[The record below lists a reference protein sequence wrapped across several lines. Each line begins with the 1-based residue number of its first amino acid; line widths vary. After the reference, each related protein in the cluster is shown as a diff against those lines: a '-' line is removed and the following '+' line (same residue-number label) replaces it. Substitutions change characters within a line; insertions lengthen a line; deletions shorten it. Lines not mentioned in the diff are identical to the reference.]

1 MKSKINLYLIEYAIN
16 SLLRQKFKNGFIL
29 IIFTL
34 LITLLAS
41 IFFISNS
48 IKYELNSTLKS
59 LPEITV
65 QKLKAGRHYDIN
77 IDVLDEIINIAGV
90 EDAIPR
96 VWGYY
101 YFENSGVNF
110 SIIGID
116 EFENQYKESLNTII
130 KQNTFSK
137 AHEKNSNEDFMIV
150 GNGVKKILNENYYKE
165 YFNFIKPNG
174 SFKKVNIAGVFDS
187 SLQLEANDTILLPKS
202 TALEIFDMEEDM
214 ATDIVVKVANPEEI
228 MTVASKIKLMF
239 PDVRVITNKDIEMS
253 YQNIFDYKGGIFL
266 ALFIVSI
273 FTFFIIVY
281 DKVSGLSSEEKKEI
295 GILKALGWRIED
307 VLKEKFYESFII
319 SFISYVLGILIAMT
333 FVYIFQAPLLSN
345 IFTGYSMLKTSFEL
359 PFVLDFTT
367 LFLVFFLSVPIY
379 IAATIIPSW
388 RSATIETDKV
398 LR

>member
-1 MKSKINLYLIEYAIN
+1 MKNKINLYLIEYAIN
-16 SLLRQKFKNGFIL
+16 SLLRQKLKNGFIL
-29 IIFTL
+29 VIFTL
-34 LITLLAS
+34 LISTLAS

-77 IDVLDEIINIAGV
+77 IEAIDEIINIAGV
-90 EDAIPR
+90 EDAIAR

-116 EFENQYKESLNTII
+116 EFENQYKDSLNKII
-130 KQNTFSK
+130 KENDFSK
-137 AHEKNSNEDFMIV
+137 ALEEDSMIV
-150 GNGVKKILNENYYKE
+150 GSGVKRVLGENYYTE

-174 SFKKVNIAGVFDS
+174 NFKKVNIAGVFDS
-187 SLQLEANDTILLPKS
+187 SLQLEANDTILLPKK
-202 TALEIFDMEEDM
+202 TALEIFDMQEDM

-228 MTVASKIKLMF
+228 LTIASKIKLKF
-239 PDVRVITNKDIEMS
+239 PDSRVITNKDIEIS
-253 YQNIFDYKGGIFL
+253 YQNIFDYKGGMFL

-295 GILKALGWRIED
+295 GILKALGWKIED

-319 SFISYVLGILIAMT
+319 SFIAYLLGILIAMS

-379 IAATIIPSW
+379 VAATLVPSW

>member
-1 MKSKINLYLIEYAIN
+1 MKNKINLYLIEYAIN
-16 SLLRQKFKNGFIL
+16 SLLRQKLKNAFIL
-29 IIFTL
+29 VIFTL
-34 LITLLAS
+34 LIALLAS

-48 IKYELNSTLKS
+48 IKHELDSTLKS

-77 IDVLDEIINIAGV
+77 INALDEIINIAGV
-90 EDAIPR
+90 EDAIAR

-116 EFENQYKESLNTII
+116 EFENQYKDSLNKII
-130 KQNTFSK
+130 KQNLFSK
-137 AHEKNSNEDFMIV
+137 AFEKNSNEDFMLI
-150 GNGVKKILNENYYKE
+150 GSGVREILSQNYYKE
-165 YFNFIKPNG
+165 YFNFIKPDG

-202 TALEIFDMEEDM
+202 TALEIFDMNENM

-228 MTVASKIKLMF
+228 LTIASKIKLLF
-239 PDVRVITNKDIEMS
+239 PDARVITNKDIQMS

-295 GILKALGWRIED
+295 GILKALGWKIED

-319 SFISYVLGILIAMT
+319 SFIAYLVGILFAMS

-379 IAATIIPSW
+379 IAATIVPSW

>member
-1 MKSKINLYLIEYAIN
+1 MKNKINLYLIEYAIN
-16 SLLRQKFKNGFIL
+16 SLLRQKLKNGFIL
-29 IIFTL
+29 VIFTL
-34 LITLLAS
+34 LISLLAS

-59 LPEITV
+59 LPEITI

-77 IDVLDEIINIAGV
+77 VDIIDEIINIAGV

-116 EFENQYKESLNTII
+116 EFENQYKDSLKKII
-130 KQNTFSK
+130 KENDFS
-137 AHEKNSNEDFMIV
+137 KNSNEDFMIV
-150 GNGVKKILNENYYKE
+150 GSGVKKILDENYYKE

-174 SFKKVNIAGVFDS
+174 SFKQVNIAGVFDS
-187 SLQLEANDTILLPKS
+187 SLQLEANDTILLPLK
-202 TALEIFDMEEDM
+202 TALEIFDMEENM
-214 ATDIVVKVANPEEI
+214 ATDIVVKVSNPEEI
-228 MTVASKIKLMF
+228 LTIASKIKLLY
-239 PDVRVITNKDIEMS
+239 PDSRVITNKDIEMS

-295 GILKALGWRIED
+295 GILKALGWKIED

-319 SFISYVLGILIAMT
+319 SFIAYVIGILSAMS

-367 LFLVFFLSVPIY
+367 LFLVFFLSIPIY

>member
-77 IDVLDEIINIAGV
+77 IDTLDEIINIAGV

-137 AHEKNSNEDFMIV
+137 AYEKNSNEDFMIV

-187 SLQLEANDTILLPKS
+187 TLQLEANDTILLPKS